1 MFGLPATVRVLVAV
15 PPADLR
21 KGYDGL
27 ARLARDAIGEDPL
40 SGHLFVFANRRRDRI
55 KVLYW
60 DRDGYAIWMKRLEKG
75 TYRWPAAGATRAEW
89 TAAELAAVLGGIDL
103 KATRRRPRFA
113 PPEDSPRIARTS
125 EHASSPIPV

>member
-1 MFGLPATVRVLVAV
+1 MFGMPATVRDFVAV

-27 ARLARDAIGEDPL
+27 ARDAVGEDPL

-75 TYRWPAAGATRAEW
+75 SFRWPAPASDHVEW
-89 TAAELAAVLGGIDL
+89 TALELAAVLGGIDL
-103 KATRRRPRFA
+103 KDTRKRPRFA
-113 PPEDSPRIARTS
+113 LA
-125 EHASSPIPV
+125 AS

>member
-1 MFGLPATVRVLVAV
+1 MFGMTATTRVFVAV

-27 ARLARDAIGEDPL
+27 ARLAKDVVKEDPL
-40 SGHLFVFANRRRDRI
+40 SGHLFVFANRKRDRI

-60 DRDGYAIWMKRLEKG
+60 DRDGYAIWMKRLEKE
-75 TYRWPAAGATRAEW
+75 TYRWPSPASDHVEW

-103 KATRRRPRFA
+103 KDTRRRPRFA
-113 PPEDSPRIARTS
+113 LCGS
-125 EHASSPIPV
+125 